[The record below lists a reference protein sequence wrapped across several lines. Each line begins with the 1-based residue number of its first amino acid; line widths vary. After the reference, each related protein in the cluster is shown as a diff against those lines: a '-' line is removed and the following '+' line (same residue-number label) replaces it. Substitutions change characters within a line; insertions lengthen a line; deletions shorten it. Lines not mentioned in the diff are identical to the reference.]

1 MSVQAS
7 GTCALASAVAERL
20 PARIPTCA
28 EMRRALLRFSAPA
41 LGLVLVACFLTLS
54 GIARAEPGATKRFP
68 APAGSAA
75 APLRIHGSTDL
86 EVFASVIA
94 DYQKLHP
101 DVEVIYTDT
110 TAQEMQVQY
119 LRNPRRAHGPDLM
132 ISSGMDLQAKLVN
145 DGHALAHRSERTEQM
160 PDWAQWRHEAF
171 AISYEPLA
179 IVYNTALLP
188 ADRVPRTRRQLLDL
202 LRAPDGLL
210 DGRIGTYDAV
220 RSSVGYLAATQD
232 AQRGTISGAL
242 LAALGDNH
250 VVLEE
255 SSAALLDRVA
265 DGRLLIAYNGL
276 GSYAKARA
284 EAGQPLGLVYP
295 EDYTLVALRTALIP
309 RTAAHPALAH
319 AFLNYLLSPRGQ
331 QVLEREAHLIPVM
344 PGEGSGGSVLRDP
357 SFRPIPLGPGLLVY
371 LDALKRRQFLEGW
384 RGSVN
389 QASAP

>member
-1 MSVQAS
+1 MR
-7 GTCALASAVAERL
+7 T
-20 PARIPTCA
+20 PTTWPR
-28 EMRRALLRFSAPA
+28 MRRCCLALWLLCCA
-41 LGLVLVACFLTLS
+41 VVAH
-54 GIARAEPGATKRFP
+54 AAPGATQRFP
-68 APAGSAA
+68 APAGTTS
-75 APLRIHGSTDL
+75 APLRIQGSTDL

-94 DYQKLHP
+94 DYQRLHP
-101 DVEVIYTDT
+101 HVEVIYHDVA
-110 TAQEMQVQY
+110 AQEMQTRY
-119 LRNPRRAHGPDLM
+119 LQNPRRADGPDLM

-145 DGHALAHRSERTEQM
+145 DGYALAHRSERTEQL

-179 IVYNTALLP
+179 IVYNTRLLP
-188 ADRVPRTRRQLLDL
+188 AARVPRTRRQLLDL

-210 DGRIGTYDAV
+210 RGRIGTYDAL

-232 AQRGTISGAL
+232 AQRGSISGAL
-242 LAALGDNH
+242 LAALGDNQ

-255 SSAALLDRVA
+255 HTATLLDDVA
-265 DGRLLIAYNGL
+265 NGRLLMVYNGL

-309 RTAAHPALAH
+309 RTAAQPALAH
-319 AFLNYLLSPRGQ
+319 AFLEYLLSPRGQ
-331 QVLEREAHLIPVM
+331 HVLEREAHLIPVM
-344 PGEGSGGSVLRDP
+344 PGAGSGGAVLRDP

-384 RGSVN
+384 RGSVS
-389 QASAP
+389 QSAAP

>member
-1 MSVQAS
+1 MALWCRCARRTRCDQA
-7 GTCALASAVAERL
+7 L
-20 PARIPTCA
+20 
-28 EMRRALLRFSAPA
+28 
-41 LGLVLVACFLTLS
+41 
-54 GIARAEPGATKRFP
+54 P
-68 APAGSAA
+68 APAGSAS

-101 DVEVIYTDT
+101 EVEVIYTDI
-110 TAQEMQVQY
+110 TAQEMHVQY
-119 LRNPRRAHGPDLM
+119 LQDPRRVGGPDLM

-145 DGHALAHRSERTEQM
+145 DGHALAHRSERTEQL

-179 IVYNTALLP
+179 IVYNTRLLP
-188 ADRVPRTRRQLLDL
+188 AARVPRTRRQLLDL

-232 AQRGTISGAL
+232 AQRGISGAL
-242 LAALGDNH
+242 LAALGDSH

-255 SSAALLDRVA
+255 RTAALLDRVA
-265 DGRLLIAYNGL
+265 DGRLLMAYNGL

-309 RTAAHPALAH
+309 RTAVQPALAH
-319 AFLNYLLSPRGQ
+319 EFLDYLLSPRGQ

-344 PGEGSGGSVLRDP
+344 PGAGSGRSVLRDP

-371 LDALKRRQFLEGW
+371 LDALKRRQFLDGW

-389 QASAP
+389 QAAAP